1 MVETNQSSLVS
12 HVFSHSYIK
21 IKLITLAQERIPTK
35 IGARLRLIP
44 MEFTSTE
51 SGDIVRQIAQVMSN
65 MDLKL
70 IITNFVYLVAMLGSN
85 SKGNFFLFYTFKL
98 LKFTQIQQIT

>member
-1 MVETNQSSLVS
+1 MVETYQTN

-21 IKLITLAQERIPTK
+21 IKLITLAQELVTTK

-51 SGDIVRQIAQVMSN
+51 SGDIVRQIARVKSN

-70 IITNFVYLVAMLGSN
+70 IITNFVYFS
-85 SKGNFFLFYTFKL
+85 
-98 LKFTQIQQIT
+98 LKN